1 METTQK
7 AYKCHEAVIFVDG
20 RRSCSGFGRSD
31 VEARANAEK
40 IALESVIDCAK
51 STDFDRLKRA
61 MNPAED
67 ISPRTA
73 DRLPDLEV
81 QMALP
86 DGPSLLT
93 EKIVLPDLGDLENL
107 SAELSDRKEQDLT
120 DLVKSSEDAE
130 L

>member
-1 METTQK
+1 M
-7 AYKCHEAVIFVDG
+7 DG

-31 VEARANAEK
+31 VEARENAEK

-51 STDFDRLKRA
+51 SMDFERLKRA
-61 MNPAED
+61 MNPDDD

-81 QMALP
+81 QVSLP
-86 DGPSLLT
+86 DGPGLLT

-107 SAELSDRKEQDLT
+107 SPELSDRKEQDLAS
-120 DLVKSSEDAE
+120 LVKSPEDAE